1 MKTVLLRSKN
11 VSATEFY
18 YDIVKK
24 SLEQCSELIYDGFET
39 RELPKDRDV
48 IIVVGSCIA
57 FAKARAMGYRKIV
70 TWFQGVL
77 PEESYMRNQSKTR
90 RKVLEMVE
98 KYALKKSIVS
108 IFVSEALKEHYEKK
122 YGIKIENYYIMPCF
136 NAVFNENGFAKI
148 ETRKRV
154 FTYTGGLSKWQC
166 IDQTLKLYKRVED
179 LVPEKV
185 ELLLLTPEQEK
196 AAALVKRYG
205 IRNVEITC
213 VHYTKLPEKL
223 QNVSFG
229 FTLRE
234 DNAVNRVATPT
245 KLANYVANGIMPI
258 YSKCILDFANISVD
272 NPYQVVIEDVNKIR
286 DDEIEKIVALLD
298 KEISMEALKEQSK
311 SYFKQYYN
319 PDWHI
324 RQLAE
329 KLGRLG

>member
-57 FAKARAMGYRKIV
+57 FVKARAMGYRKIV

-77 PEESYMRNQSKTR
+77 PEESYMRNQNKY
-90 RKVLEMVE
+90 RKKILEIIE
-98 KYALKKSIVS
+98 KYALRKSTVS

-122 YGIKIENYYIMPCF
+122 YRVKIENDYIMPCF
-136 NAVFNENGFAKI
+136 NAVLNEKGFEKR
-148 ETRKRV
+148 ENDKRV

-166 IDQTLKLYKRVED
+166 IEQTLKLYKRVEA
-179 LVPEKV
+179 LAQEKV

-196 AAALVKRYG
+196 AAALVKKYG
-205 IRNVEITC
+205 IKNAEITC

-234 DNAVNRVATPT
+234 DNVVNRVATPT
-245 KLANYVANGIMPI
+245 KLANYIANGIMPI
-258 YSKCILDFANISVD
+258 YSKCILDFASISKD
-272 NPYQVVIEDVNKIR
+272 NPYQVVIEDVDNIR
-286 DDEIEKIVALLD
+286 EDEIEKIISLLD
-298 KEISMEALKEQSK
+298 KDVPMEELKEQSK
-311 SYFKQYYN
+311 RYFKHYYN
-319 PDWHI
+319 PEWHI
-324 RQLAE
+324 RKLAE
-329 KLGRLG
+329 RLGRLE